1 MSGAPPGDPPRGVAV
16 MSVVRWV
23 LVGLV
28 AIAATTSI
36 VSYLRARR
44 GTPAGQGG
52 HEPAGDA
59 RLAAT
64 DGGRGAARRSAP
76 LYYCP
81 MHVSV
86 VQDHPGECPICSMT
100 LVPKPDGPA
109 APVPGGPSPLPGLAE
124 VDLSPDRIQ
133 LSGMRTATVAREALG
148 VELRAVGVVVPSE
161 RGLAQVSPRFAG
173 WIQQLLVSETG
184 ARVRRG
190 QTLALVYSP
199 EVLRAQ
205 EELLVA
211 RGWSASA
218 RDRASTGT
226 AAPSVTAPAAGLD
239 ADARRR
245 LELLGVA
252 SSEIDEVLRRGK
264 ALDAIPV
271 RSPVDGTVVAKAAV
285 AGGAVQ
291 PGTVLFEVADLSLVW
306 VTVEIPEQDLGR
318 IHVGQKAHFELTA
331 FPGEAHDGKV
341 QLISPVLDSSARTL
355 RVRIELRNRIDR
367 DGPRLR
373 PGMSGTVRFDAP
385 ARSAGAAAPPALVV
399 PAEAV
404 VDTGRA
410 RYVFVAKPGGH
421 FEPRPVKVGARAGDR
436 VEVLSGL
443 AEGETVVTTGN
454 FLLDSESRLRAA
466 LAGADAKSE
475 GK

>member
-1 MSGAPPGDPPRGVAV
+1 MTTDQPAGPPRGTAA

-23 LVGLV
+23 LVGV
-28 AIAATTSI
+28 AAIAAGAS
-36 VSYLRARR
+36 VASYVRARHA
-44 GTPAGQGG
+44 AGGGARAATGGAGG
-52 HEPAGDA
+52 HDSPASA
-59 RLAAT
+59 
-64 DGGRGAARRSAP
+64 SAP

-81 MHVSV
+81 MHVAV
-86 VQDHPGECPICSMT
+86 VQDHPGQCPICSMT
-100 LVPKPDGPA
+100 LVPKPAGSA
-109 APVPGGPSPLPGLAE
+109 APERAGSSALPGMAE
-124 VDLSPDRIQ
+124 VDLSPERIQ
-133 LSGMRTATVAREALG
+133 LVGMRTATVKREALG
-148 VELRAVGVVVPSE
+148 GELRAVGVVVPSE

-211 RGWSASA
+211 RGWASSG
-218 RDRASTGT
+218 RDRAGGGTGA
-226 AAPSVTAPAAGLD
+226 AAPGTGSVAGLD
-239 ADARRR
+239 TDARRR
-245 LELLGVA
+245 LQLLGVA
-252 SSEIDEVLRRGK
+252 DGEIDEVLRRGK
-264 ALDAIPV
+264 ALDAIPL

-291 PGTVLFEVADLSLVW
+291 PGTVLFEVADLSRVW
-306 VTVEIPEQDLGR
+306 VTVDLPEQDVAR
-318 IHVGQKAHFELTA
+318 VHVGQKARFELTA

-341 QLISPVLDSSARTL
+341 QLISPVLDASARTV
-355 RVRIELRNRIDR
+355 RVRIELRNRVDA

-373 PGMSGTVRFDAP
+373 PGMSGAVRFDRP
-385 ARSAGAAAPPALVV
+385 ASAATAAVALVV
-399 PAEAV
+399 PAEAL
-404 VDTGRA
+404 VDTGQA

-421 FEPRPVKVGARAGDR
+421 FEPRPVKVGVRAGDR
-436 VEVLSGL
+436 AEIVSGL

-466 LAGADAKSE
+466 IAGAAPGAPSDGQWD

>member
-1 MSGAPPGDPPRGVAV
+1 

-23 LVGLV
+23 IVGAAAL
-28 AIAATTSI
+28 AATVSI
-36 VSYLRARR
+36 VSYVRARH
-44 GTPAGQGG
+44 GTPAGHAPSGDQG
-52 HEPAGDA
+52 
-59 RLAAT
+59 RAA
-64 DGGRGAARRSAP
+64 SASP
-76 LYYCP
+76 SAQLYYCP

-100 LVPKPDGPA
+100 LVPKPVGQG
-109 APVPGGPSPLPGLAE
+109 APDRPGSSAVPGLAE

-133 LSGMRTATVAREALG
+133 LVGMRTATVKREVLG
-148 VELRAVGVVVPSE
+148 GELRAVGVVVPNE

-184 ARVRRG
+184 TRVRRG

-199 EVLRAQ
+199 EVLRAE

-211 RGWSASA
+211 RGWNASGRDHAGSARGAASA
-218 RDRASTGT
+218 
-226 AAPSVTAPAAGLD
+226 TAPLPGLD

-252 SSEIDEVLRRGK
+252 DREIDEVLRGGK
-264 ALDAIPV
+264 ALDAIPL

-306 VTVEIPEQDLGR
+306 VTVEIPEQDVAR
-318 IHVGQKAHFELTA
+318 VHVGQKARFELTA

-341 QLISPVLDSSARTL
+341 QLISPVLDASARTV
-355 RVRIELRNRIDR
+355 RVRLELRNRIDR

-373 PGMSGTVRFDAP
+373 PGMSGTVRFDP
-385 ARSAGAAAPPALVV
+385 AALSPAAAAAPALVV
-399 PAEAV
+399 PAEAL
-404 VDTGRA
+404 VDTGQA

-436 VEVLSGL
+436 VELLSGV

-466 LAGADAKSE
+466 IAGAAPGGKPDGNSE
-475 GK
+475 RQP